1 MLIVPGYAYDFKF
14 KSLLS
19 SLNGIYQVSSL
30 LSYEEL
36 INTNVDLFAST
47 YEPLGLD
54 EVAYDSDLNSIR
66 EGKTAKLVSVN
77 NPEEIWYVPEHLF
90 DIVPDG
96 SVQRYLHL
104 GLAVDLGVF
113 DDSEQLELLKEEI
126 EQIVQTKIG
135 VSQSAIIY
143 SVKDAW
149 MSKSE
154 FQLIEAARLINIEQT
169 NNHYTDKLKLQKEVD
184 RLKTLITYYED
195 TLKTLAI

>member
-126 EQIVQTKIG
+126 EQIVQTKVG

-154 FQLIEAARLINIEQT
+154 FQLIESARLINIEQT